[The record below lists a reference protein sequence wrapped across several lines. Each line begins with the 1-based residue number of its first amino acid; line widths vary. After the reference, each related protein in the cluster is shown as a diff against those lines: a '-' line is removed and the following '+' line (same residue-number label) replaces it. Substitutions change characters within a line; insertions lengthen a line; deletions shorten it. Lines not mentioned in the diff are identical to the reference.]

1 MDDAARSE
9 RGGWPVRRFRL
20 GDEPGDDLS
29 NTTSAAER
37 VAMVWRLTLDAWAAS
52 GRPFPEYSREH
63 TPITRRSR

>member
-1 MDDAARSE
+1 MDDAARSV
-9 RGGWPVRRFRL
+9 RGAWPVQRFRL

-37 VAMVWRLTLDAWAAS
+37 VAMVWRLTLDAWASS
-52 GRPFPEYSREH
+52 GRTLPEYSREH